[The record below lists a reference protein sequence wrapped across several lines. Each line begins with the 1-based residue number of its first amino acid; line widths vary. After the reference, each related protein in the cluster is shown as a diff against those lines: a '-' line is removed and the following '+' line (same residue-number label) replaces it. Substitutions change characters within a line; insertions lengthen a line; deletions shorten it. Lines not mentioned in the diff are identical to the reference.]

1 MMAQPICPCSR
12 TSSTQL
18 YYLTN
23 EVSIFEYSASCCAT
37 TEGAVFRLA
46 VLLIL
51 NMIYCPTE

>member
-1 MMAQPICPCSR
+1 MMAPPICPGTR

-37 TEGAVFRLA
+37 
-46 VLLIL
+46 IL
-51 NMIYCPTE
+51 KALYSVWQFCFF